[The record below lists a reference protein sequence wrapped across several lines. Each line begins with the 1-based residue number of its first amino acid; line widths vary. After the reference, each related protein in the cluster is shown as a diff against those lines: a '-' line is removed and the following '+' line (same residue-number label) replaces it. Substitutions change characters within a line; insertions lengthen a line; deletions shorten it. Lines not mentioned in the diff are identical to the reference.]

1 MKNTETTTTKTRVS
15 VIISFT
21 FNYIALGI
29 FLSLAMIAAYKQCL
43 GPSGHSHF
51 LQMKLRWGPL
61 SQPAAAGYPES
72 ALFPLG
78 PGMPTLTASSPKG
91 YLK

>member
-1 MKNTETTTTKTRVS
+1 MKNTTTTTTKTLVS

-43 GPSGHSHF
+43 GPSGIVTSC
-51 LQMKLRWGPL
+51 K
-61 SQPAAAGYPES
+61 
-72 ALFPLG
+72 
-78 PGMPTLTASSPKG
+78 
-91 YLK
+91 